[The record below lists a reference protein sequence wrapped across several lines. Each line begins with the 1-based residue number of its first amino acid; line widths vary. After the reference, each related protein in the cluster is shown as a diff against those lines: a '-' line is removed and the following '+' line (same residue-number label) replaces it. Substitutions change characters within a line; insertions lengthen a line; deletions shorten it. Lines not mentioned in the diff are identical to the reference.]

1 MNNEELILTT
11 IKKVYAI
18 REAAERRTAE
28 RLGTPLLGYV
38 LVAIGGTA
46 LTKDQ
51 QKDIAAF
58 VTASCNTGEKL
69 TVMEKISEF
78 KTKSGV
84 RKPQIVWLSYVGLV
98 GPMVLAIVS
107 EAALFLTG
115 RIKDDPIAL
124 GLAVGLVFLALVV
137 GIVLYS
143 YLSYDPEFRRNA
155 LEHEVWK
162 AINRECVRK
171 VKHGGIKAQKQLPP
185 ALENRPVAPVAPN
198 ARAPQGRRKL

>member
-1 MNNEELILTT
+1 MLRYRGNGSGIDVM
-11 IKKVYAI
+11 KVI
-18 REAAERRTAE
+18 
-28 RLGTPLLGYV
+28 
-38 LVAIGGTA
+38 
-46 LTKDQ
+46 
-51 QKDIAAF
+51 AF
-58 VTASCNTGEKL
+58 VGMPGAGK
-69 TVMEKISEF
+69 
-78 KTKSGV
+78 
-84 RKPQIVWLSYVGLV
+84 
-98 GPMVLAIVS
+98 S

-124 GLAVGLVFLALVV
+124 GLAIGLVFLALIV